1 MARTRAAMVLA
12 FVEAETVTGPAAN
25 LLDLQRTAN
34 RLQTSG
40 AAPFRLEI
48 VIATFAR
55 RSKGPEA
62 ARDLMSSAARAGVRV
77 VQIPERFRLDPGI
90 IALLRRT
97 VAAIDPDLVQTH
109 SVKSHAAVRLA
120 GIQRERPWIAFH
132 HGYTRPDL
140 KMRLYNQ
147 ADRWSLRGAHR
158 VVTPARAFIAELVQR
173 GVARDAI
180 VVVPNAVDLD
190 VARACDGERDAI
202 RKWLGGPERVVLS
215 IGRLSR
221 EKGHADL
228 VRAVGLLKQRRPDLN
243 VRLVIAG
250 DGPERSS
257 LASLSAR
264 AAPGS
269 VQFLGHVR
277 DAHRLHAVADVAV
290 LPSHSEGSPNALLE
304 AAAYAC
310 PIVAT
315 AVGDVADILTD
326 QESGLIV
333 PPRDAAALASAIE
346 MLVVDR
352 AAAGTY
358 GESARRVVAARY
370 QPADRARTLL
380 NLYADLA
387 VGPDVSST
395 PSPVC
400 AF

>member
-1 MARTRAAMVLA
+1 
-12 FVEAETVTGPAAN
+12 
-25 LLDLQRTAN
+25 
-34 RLQTSG
+34 
-40 AAPFRLEI
+40 
-48 VIATFAR
+48 
-55 RSKGPEA
+55 
-62 ARDLMSSAARAGVRV
+62 
-77 VQIPERFRLDPGI
+77 LDPGI

-97 VAAIDPDLVQTH
+97 VAAIDPDVVQTH

-147 ADRWSLRGAHR
+147 ADRWSLRGADR

-173 GVARDAI
+173 GVARQAI

-190 VARACDGERDAI
+190 AARGCDGERDAL

-228 VRAVGLLKQRRPDLN
+228 VRAFGLLKQRRPDLN

-250 DGPERSS
+250 DGPERAS
-257 LASLSAR
+257 LASLSAW

-277 DAHRLHAVADVAV
+277 DAHRLHAIADVAV

-315 AVGDVADILTD
+315 GVGDVADILTD

-346 MLVVDR
+346 ILVVDR
-352 AAAGTY
+352 AAARTY

-387 VGPDVSST
+387 VTRDVSST

>member
-1 MARTRAAMVLA
+1 
-12 FVEAETVTGPAAN
+12 
-25 LLDLQRTAN
+25 
-34 RLQTSG
+34 
-40 AAPFRLEI
+40 
-48 VIATFAR
+48 
-55 RSKGPEA
+55 
-62 ARDLMSSAARAGVRV
+62 
-77 VQIPERFRLDPGI
+77 
-90 IALLRRT
+90 LLRLT
-97 VAAIDPDLVQTH
+97 
-109 SVKSHAAVRLA
+109 

-140 KMRLYNQ
+140 KMQLYNQ
-147 ADRWSLRGAHR
+147 ADRWSLRAAHR

-173 GVARDAI
+173 GVAQDAI
-180 VVVPNAVDLD
+180 VVIPNAVDLN
-190 VARACDGERDAI
+190 VARACDSERNAL
-202 RKWLGGPERVVLS
+202 RKWLGGSERDRIVLS

-228 VRAVGLLKQRRPDLN
+228 VRAVGLLRRRRPELD

-250 DGPERSS
+250 DGPERAS

-315 AVGDVADILTD
+315 AVGDVPDILTD
-326 QESGLIV
+326 HQSGLIV
-333 PPRDAAALASAIE
+333 PPHDAAAVAAAIE
-346 MLVVDR
+346 RLLVDR
-352 AAAGTY
+352 AAARAY
-358 GESARRVVAARY
+358 GERARRLMAARY
-370 QPADRARTLL
+370 QPANRARTVL
-380 NLYADLA
+380 NLYADLL
-387 VGPDVSST
+387 VTRELSSR

-400 AF
+400 AC